1 MSDVLGTNL
10 PHLKQMTPCMAKMD
24 RLGWVAGFSFTAYG
38 VRIGVRV
45 NDAQMLDRVAEHMP
59 PEWKRSDALVVDRLY
74 SLRTGR
80 ASTRPNVRTFHLLY
94 SNLYRAAR
102 TMDLD
107 EVYETFES
115 DLQLYLAEMAHRRV
129 FVHAGVVGW
138 GGQAIVIPGRSH
150 SGKTT
155 LVKTLVEAGAT
166 YYSDEYAVLDAD
178 GRVRPYAKSL
188 SIRQQDGQKPKRC
201 TAAELGA
208 RTGTKPLPVGLVVMS
223 EYKPEAKW
231 RPRTLSAGQ
240 GALALLANTVAA
252 RRQPETT
259 FATLR
264 QVVAGAPVIQS
275 ARGEAREIV
284 DSLLQ
289 RVSKK

>member
-1 MSDVLGTNL
+1 
-10 PHLKQMTPCMAKMD
+10 MAKMD
-24 RLGWVAGFSFTAYG
+24 RLGWVAGFAFTAYG

-45 NDAQMLDRVAEHMP
+45 NESQMLDRVAEHLP
-59 PEWKRSDALVVDRLY
+59 PEWKRSNARVVDRLY
-74 SLRTGR
+74 SLRTGGI
-80 ASTRPNVRTFHLLY
+80 STRPNVRSFHLLY

-102 TMDLD
+102 TMELD

-115 DLQLYLAEMAHRRV
+115 DLHLYIAEMAQRRV

-138 GGQAIVIPGRSH
+138 DGQAIMIPGVSY

-155 LVKTLVEAGAT
+155 LVKALMEAGAT

-178 GRVRPYAKSL
+178 GRVYPYAKSL
-188 SIRQQDGQKPKRC
+188 SIRQENGQKPRRC
-201 TAAELGA
+201 AAAELGA
-208 RTGTKPLPVGLVVMS
+208 RTGKKPLPVGLVVMS
-223 EYKPEAKW
+223 EYKPGAKW
-231 RPRTLSAGQ
+231 QPRPLSAGQ

-264 QVVAGAPVIQS
+264 RVVGEAPAIRGV
-275 ARGEAREIV
+275 RGEAGEIV

-289 RVSKK
+289 RMNKK